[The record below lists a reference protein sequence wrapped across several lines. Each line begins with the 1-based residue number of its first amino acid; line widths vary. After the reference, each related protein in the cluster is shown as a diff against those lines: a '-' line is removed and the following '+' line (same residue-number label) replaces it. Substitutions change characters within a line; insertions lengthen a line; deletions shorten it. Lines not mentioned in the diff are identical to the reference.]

1 MATSLQERPP
11 PAAPPA
17 GRGAEAPPGSR
28 RRLKLFGL
36 LLPSIGWMLVVYIGS
51 LVVLFMAAFWRLD
64 SFTGLVVH
72 QWGFGNFTKIFTQS
86 VYLITAGRTLLMA
99 VLVTVT
105 DIALALPIAYYAA
118 RMASPRRRSLILLA
132 VVLPLWS
139 SYLVRVFAWRVILSS
154 HGLLNWLFFGQLHV
168 GFSLWALWLTYTYLW
183 LPFVILPIYAALE
196 RVSPTVI
203 EASEDLGAESWTTF
217 RRVIWPLAIPGIV
230 AGSIFS
236 FSLTLGDYIAPTLIS
251 NTQFIGNIVYE
262 NTGVAGNTPFAAA
275 YALVP
280 VVIVGIYLLIARRL
294 GAFEAL

>member
-17 GRGAEAPPGSR
+17 GRGAEAPPGSH

-36 LLPSIGWMLVVYIGS
+36 LLPSLGWMLVVYLGS

-72 QWGFGNFTKIFTQS
+72 QWGFGNFTKIFTRS
-86 VYLITAGRTLLMA
+86 VYLITAGRTLGMA
-99 VLVTVT
+99 VAVTIT

-118 RMASPRRRSLILLA
+118 RMASPRARSVILLA

-154 HGLLNWLFFGQLHV
+154 HGLLNWIFLGKLHV
-168 GFSLWALWLTYTYLW
+168 GFSMWALWLTYTYLW
-183 LPFVILPIYAALE
+183 LPFVILPVYASLE
-196 RVSPTVI
+196 RVSSSLI

-236 FSLTLGDYIAPTLIS
+236 FSLTLGDYIAPTLLS

-280 VVIVGIYLLIARRL
+280 VAIVGLYLLVARRL